1 MNKQDKNFLDL
12 QENYFLLYEKAVEE
26 NEKLRERINYPKV
39 EITSYL
45 VPFGKEQF
53 IAKFPLGDFSIFH
66 VIQEFDAIICERD
79 KTYRETIIN
88 HLLRELGYRY
98 FKRAYDYWQI
108 EEQKKDEVKE

>member
-1 MNKQDKNFLDL
+1 MTKQDKNFPDL

-45 VPFGKEQF
+45 LPFGKEQF
-53 IAKFPLGDFSIFH
+53 IATFPLGDFSVFH
-66 VIQEFDAIICERD
+66 AIQEFDAIICERD
-79 KTYRETIIN
+79 ETYREYIIN

-98 FKRAYDYWQI
+98 FKRAYDYWETKENEV
-108 EEQKKDEVKE
+108 EE